1 MADLRDIGL
10 SKYEARAY
18 RSLLDDGPTTA
29 KELSDTSGVPMG
41 RIYDVLNSLEQH
53 QLVRSQAASRPKK
66 YVAVEPET
74 ALDRLLEEKRRDLRQ
89 REQQYEE
96 TVETLAA
103 ELEANEQVD
112 EQFWTAAV
120 GPEESAG
127 LLLERLSAAEERIV
141 MIAATPSSGLDLG
154 EIGETVTDELAE
166 AMDRGVSVSV
176 LLAESLPADFSPAV
190 GRRYAERMADD
201 PKFSVR
207 THPEVHATFTLIDE
221 DETCLEVPHPVDPGK
236 TFAMIDLKDP
246 EFAADVRERFQR
258 RWDDATEFSFSLE

>member
-53 QLVRSQAASRPKK
+53 QLARSQAASRPKK

-74 ALDRLLEEKRRDLRQ
+74 AEE
-89 REQQYEE
+89 
-96 TVETLAA
+96 LAA

-120 GPEESAG
+120 GSEESAG
-127 LLLERLSAAEERIV
+127 LLLERLSAAEDRIV

-154 EIGETVTDELAE
+154 EIGEAVTDELAE
-166 AMDRGVSVSV
+166 AMDRGVEVDV

-201 PKFSVR
+201 SQFTVR

-221 DETCLEVPHPVDPGK
+221 DETCLEVPHPVDPGQ

-246 EFAADVRERFQR
+246 DFAADVRERFQR
-258 RWDDATEFSFSLE
+258 RWADAEEFSFSL